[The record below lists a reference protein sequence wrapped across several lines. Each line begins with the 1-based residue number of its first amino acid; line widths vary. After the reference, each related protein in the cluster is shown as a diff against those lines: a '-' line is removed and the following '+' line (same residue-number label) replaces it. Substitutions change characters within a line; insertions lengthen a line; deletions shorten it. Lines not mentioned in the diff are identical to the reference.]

1 MSFLFCPCSQRFH
14 SFPTRR
20 SSDLPLPPLLT
31 LQRFQRFGRPP
42 SKWRDELVSSHLS
55 APSNLLSAF
64 SVSAF
69 QRIRR
74 ALASS
79 LFALRSM
86 FQLFSI
92 SEVFGVCFSSSLSVE
107 RWTLSVGR

>member
-1 MSFLFCPCSQRFH
+1 ME
-14 SFPTRR
+14 
-20 SSDLPLPPLLT
+20 
-31 LQRFQRFGRPP
+31 RPA
-42 SKWRDELVSSHLS
+42 RLVSLLR
-55 APSNLLSAF
+55 ARSNLLIAF

-69 QRIRR
+69 QRFRR

-86 FQLFSI
+86 FQLFSV

-107 RWTLSVGR
+107 RWTLRPYVFALLPLLSTLRSEERRVGRDDLFWSYLSASCN